1 LYGDDPFN
9 AGWLLAVTATLR
21 EHEDWGLGI
30 NNIPHSYVLIFQSGG
45 GCDDRTP
52 FRLATAL
59 Q

>member
-30 NNIPHSYVLIFQSGG
+30 NKHPAQL
-45 GCDDRTP
+45 RTHLP
-52 FRLATAL
+52 EWWRMR
-59 Q
+59 